1 MADIIVFT
9 GKLDEFYNYSL
20 GMLEYRTVNFEQEI
34 YDCPNYQGNA
44 VINYTEHEVP
54 YTRVI
59 EHKHFEMFG
68 TAVNECLKTVISKE
82 YSVEWKPGMEP
93 YLSLIHI

>member
-1 MADIIVFT
+1 M
-9 GKLDEFYNYSL
+9 S
-20 GMLEYRTVNFEQEI
+20 
-34 YDCPNYQGNA
+34 NYQGNA

-68 TAVNECLKTVISKE
+68 TAVNECLKTVISKNIPLSCK
-82 YSVEWKPGMEP
+82 SV
-93 YLSLIHI
+93 